1 MRIVVIGAG
10 GTGGYFGGLLAR
22 AGEDVSFLAHGTQL
36 EALRTHGLTV
46 KSRLAGTFSL
56 PVHATSDPQ
65 EIGPVDL
72 VLFCVKTYDTQ
83 AASEGLH
90 LFMGPQTVVLPIQ
103 NGIDAAEQL
112 SGEVGMQHLVGGV
125 AYVTSH
131 IESPGVIAQ
140 TAGARSIE
148 LGELAG
154 GQSERTER
162 LQQVLRHAS
171 ISAQLPPDIGV
182 TLWEKFL
189 FICAFSGVT
198 ALTRLPLG
206 QVLAY
211 PETSELLKAVMKEGE
226 AVSRASGM
234 LCLLISLS
242 GAMRRCRR
250 WNRRRWGRWPLICW
264 PGVGWKSRP
273 SMGRWCAWGKSTAC
287 PYRSITPFMR
297 HSSRIPMEHSGEYE
311 RSWNTSG

>member
-22 AGEDVSFLAHGTQL
+22 AGEDVSFLAHGKQL

-65 EIGPVDL
+65 EIGAVDL
-72 VLFCVKTYDTQ
+72 VLFCVKTYDTT

-90 LFMGPQTVVLPIQ
+90 LFMGPETVVLPIQ

-112 SGEVGMQHLVGGV
+112 SGEVGMEHLVGGV
-125 AYVTSH
+125 AYVTSQ

-140 TAGARSIE
+140 TAGSGSIE

-162 LQQVLRHAS
+162 LQRVLRHAG
-171 ISAQLPPDIGV
+171 ISAELPPDIRV

-206 QVLAY
+206 QVFAY
-211 PETSELLKAVMKEGE
+211 QETSELLKAVMKEGE
-226 AVSRASGM
+226 AVSRASGIALPVDIVERHYATLQALEPSAM
-234 LCLLISLS
+234 GSMAFDLLAGRRLEIEALNGTMVRLGKEHNLSLPFNYAIYAALKPYTN
-242 GAMRRCRR
+242 GALR
-250 WNRRRWGRWPLICW
+250 
-264 PGVGWKSRP
+264 
-273 SMGRWCAWGKSTAC
+273 
-287 PYRSITPFMR
+287 
-297 HSSRIPMEHSGEYE
+297 
-311 RSWNTSG
+311 

>member
-22 AGEDVSFLAHGTQL
+22 AGEDVSFLARGKQL

-72 VLFCVKTYDTQ
+72 VLFCVKTYDTG

-125 AYVTSH
+125 AYVTSQ
-131 IESPGVIAQ
+131 IESPGVVAQ
-140 TAGARSIE
+140 TAGAGSIE

-162 LQQVLRHAS
+162 LQQVLRHAG
-171 ISAQLPPDIGV
+171 ISVQLPPDIRV
-182 TLWEKFL
+182 SLWEKFL

-206 QVLAY
+206 QVMAY
-211 PETSELLKAVMKEGE
+211 QETSDLLKAVMKEGE
-226 AVSRASGM
+226 TVSRASGIALPEDIVERHYATLKALEPSAM
-234 LCLLISLS
+234 GSMAFDLLAGRRLEIEALNGTMVRLGKEHNLSLPFNYAIYAALKPYTN
-242 GAMRRCRR
+242 GALR
-250 WNRRRWGRWPLICW
+250 
-264 PGVGWKSRP
+264 
-273 SMGRWCAWGKSTAC
+273 
-287 PYRSITPFMR
+287 
-297 HSSRIPMEHSGEYE
+297 
-311 RSWNTSG
+311 

>member
-1 MRIVVIGAG
+1 MRIVVIGTG

-22 AGEDVSFLAHGTQL
+22 AGEDVSFLARGTQL

-72 VLFCVKTYDTQ
+72 VLFCVKTYDTG

-90 LFMGPQTVVLPIQ
+90 LLMGPETVVLPIQ

-112 SGEVGMQHLVGGV
+112 SGEVGMEHLVGGV
-125 AYVTSH
+125 AYVTSQ
-131 IESPGVIAQ
+131 IESPGVVAQ
-140 TAGARSIE
+140 TAGAGSIE
-148 LGELAG
+148 LGELVG

-162 LQQVLRHAS
+162 LQQVLRHAG
-171 ISAQLPPDIGV
+171 ISVQLPPDIRV
-182 TLWEKFL
+182 SLWEKFL

-206 QVLAY
+206 QVMAY
-211 PETSELLKAVMKEGE
+211 QETSDLLKAVMKEGE
-226 AVSRASGM
+226 AVSRASGIALPEDIVERHYATLQALEPSAM
-234 LCLLISLS
+234 GSMAFDLLAGRRLEIEALNGTMVRLGKEHNLSLPFNYAIYAALKPYTN
-242 GAMRRCRR
+242 GALR
-250 WNRRRWGRWPLICW
+250 
-264 PGVGWKSRP
+264 
-273 SMGRWCAWGKSTAC
+273 
-287 PYRSITPFMR
+287 
-297 HSSRIPMEHSGEYE
+297 
-311 RSWNTSG
+311 

>member
-22 AGEDVSFLAHGTQL
+22 AGEDVSFLARGTQL

-72 VLFCVKTYDTQ
+72 VLFCVKTYDTG

-90 LFMGPQTVVLPIQ
+90 LLMGPETVVLPIQ

-112 SGEVGMQHLVGGV
+112 SGEVGMEHLVGGV
-125 AYVTSH
+125 AYVTSQ
-131 IESPGVIAQ
+131 IESPGVVAQ
-140 TAGARSIE
+140 TAGAGSIE

-162 LQQVLRHAS
+162 LQQVLRHAGV
-171 ISAQLPPDIGV
+171 SAQLPPDIRV

-211 PETSELLKAVMKEGE
+211 QETSELLKAVMKEGE
-226 AVSRASGM
+226 AVSRASGIALPVDIVERHYATLKALEPSAM
-234 LCLLISLS
+234 GSMAFDLLAGRRLEIEALNGTMVRLGKEHNLSLPFNYAIYAALKPYTN
-242 GAMRRCRR
+242 GALR
-250 WNRRRWGRWPLICW
+250 
-264 PGVGWKSRP
+264 
-273 SMGRWCAWGKSTAC
+273 
-287 PYRSITPFMR
+287 
-297 HSSRIPMEHSGEYE
+297 
-311 RSWNTSG
+311 

>member
-1 MRIVVIGAG
+1 MRIVVIGVG

-22 AGEDVSFLAHGTQL
+22 AGEDVSFLARGTQL

-72 VLFCVKTYDTQ
+72 VLFCVKTYDTG

-90 LFMGPQTVVLPIQ
+90 LLMGPETVVLPIQ

-112 SGEVGMQHLVGGV
+112 SGEVGMEHLVGGV
-125 AYVTSH
+125 AYVTSQ

-140 TAGARSIE
+140 TAGAGSIE
-148 LGELAG
+148 LGELVG
-154 GQSERTER
+154 GQSERTKR
-162 LQQVLRHAS
+162 LQQVLRHAG
-171 ISAQLPPDIGV
+171 ISAQLPPDIRV

-211 PETSELLKAVMKEGE
+211 QETSELLKAVMKEGE
-226 AVSRASGM
+226 AVSRASGIALPVDIVERHYATLKALEPSAM
-234 LCLLISLS
+234 GSMAFDLLAGRRLEIEALNGTMVRLGKEHNLSLPFNYAIYAALKPYTN
-242 GAMRRCRR
+242 GALR
-250 WNRRRWGRWPLICW
+250 
-264 PGVGWKSRP
+264 
-273 SMGRWCAWGKSTAC
+273 
-287 PYRSITPFMR
+287 
-297 HSSRIPMEHSGEYE
+297 
-311 RSWNTSG
+311 

>member
-1 MRIVVIGAG
+1 MRLVVIGAG

-22 AGEDVSFLAHGTQL
+22 AGEEVSFLARGTQL
-36 EALRTHGLTV
+36 EALRTHGLSV

-56 PVHATSDPQ
+56 PVHATSEPQ

-72 VLFCVKTYDTQ
+72 VLFCVKTYDTG
-83 AASEGLH
+83 AASGGLH
-90 LFMGPQTVVLPIQ
+90 LFMGPETVVLPIQ

-112 SGEVGMQHLVGGV
+112 GREVGAQHLVGGV
-125 AYVTSH
+125 AYVTSQ

-140 TAGARSIE
+140 TAGAGSIE

-154 GQSERTER
+154 GQSERTGR
-162 LQQVLRHAS
+162 LQQVLRHAG
-171 ISAQLPPDIGV
+171 IRAELPPDIRV

-211 PETSELLKAVMKEGE
+211 QETSELLKAVLKEGE
-226 AVSRASGM
+226 AVSRASG
-234 LCLLISLS
+234 
-242 GAMRRCRR
+242 
-250 WNRRRWGRWPLICW
+250 
-264 PGVGWKSRP
+264 
-273 SMGRWCAWGKSTAC
+273 
-287 PYRSITPFMR
+287 ITLPVD
-297 HSSRIPMEHSGEYE
+297 IVE
-311 RSWNTSG
+311 RSYATLQALEPEAMGSMAFDLLAGRRLEIEALNGTMVRLGKEHNLSLPFNSAIYAALKPYANGVLR